1 MTSVFVSDTFDVQNI
16 TEPSV
21 LNGQMCFNISYVK
34 GHKNAHCFAKL
45 TCGTLEYTQMI
56 TGISGCINNM
66 LPHESCNLT
75 VTDGDD
81 DAVHNINTAAPVT
94 ITGISVPSYTV
105 APSTTS
111 TTPTT
116 TPTGCIGAPVVHQ

>member
-1 MTSVFVSDTFDVQNI
+1 MQSVTVD
-16 TEPSV
+16 SV
-21 LNGQMCFNISYVK
+21 LTGRVCLTIDYVK
-34 GHKNAHCFAKL
+34 GHEIPPHCFVRLSCA
-45 TCGTLEYTQMI
+45 GYEHTQMI
-56 TGISGCINNM
+56 IGTSGCIRDV

-75 VTDGDD
+75 ATDGDD

-116 TPTGCIGAPVVHQ
+116 TPIG

>member
-1 MTSVFVSDTFDVQNI
+1 MHNGRVCLTVDYVEGHETPPHCFVRLTC
-16 TEPSV
+16 T
-21 LNGQMCFNISYVK
+21 
-34 GHKNAHCFAKL
+34 GHK
-45 TCGTLEYTQMI
+45 YTQMI
-56 TGISGCINNM
+56 TGTSGCINNV

-105 APSTTS
+105 ASSTTS
-111 TTPTT
+111 TTPT
-116 TPTGCIGAPVVHQ
+116 PTG